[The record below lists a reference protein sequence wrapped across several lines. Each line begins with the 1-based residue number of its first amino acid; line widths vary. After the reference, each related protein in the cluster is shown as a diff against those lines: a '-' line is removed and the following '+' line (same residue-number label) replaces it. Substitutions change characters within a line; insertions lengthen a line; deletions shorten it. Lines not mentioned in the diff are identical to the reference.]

1 MRCLILLMM
10 LPLLTSCGNLIAVG
24 TTGSQGA
31 STYKTISYAKT
42 GIDVL
47 SYHETGQ
54 TTTEKVLSKA
64 IGKDCVIFRVLDGK
78 QVCQKTNNKKEKQ

>member
-1 MRCLILLMM
+1 MRCLILLMI
-10 LPLLTSCGNLIAVG
+10 LPLLASCGNIIAVG
-24 TTGSQGA
+24 TAGSQGA

-42 GIDVL
+42 GVDVIA
-47 SYHETGQ
+47 YQQTGK
-54 TTTEKVLSKA
+54 TTTDKVLSKA